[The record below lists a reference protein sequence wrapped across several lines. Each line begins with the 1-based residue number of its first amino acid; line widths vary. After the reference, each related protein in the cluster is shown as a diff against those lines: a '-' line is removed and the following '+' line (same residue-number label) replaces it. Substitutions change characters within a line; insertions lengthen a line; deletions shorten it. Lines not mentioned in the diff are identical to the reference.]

1 MAAAAVSSPLDLED
15 VQGLVL
21 RGYGSLRAA
30 RYLLLRVGE
39 ASAARAWLRALA
51 DGVTTARRSPDRAHP
66 AESAPPG
73 TPGGARRVE
82 PRGTPGTAVNVA
94 LTAPGLA
101 ALGLPAAVLA
111 GFALEFTEGMATPH
125 RSRILGDVGESAPQR
140 WAWGGPGGDA
150 VHVLLLLFAR
160 DETALE
166 RLHGERLRDAE
177 AAGLRVVASLD
188 TVDLGDHEHFG
199 FRDGISQPVI
209 VGSGQTESA
218 LNRIQP
224 GEFLLGYV
232 NEHGQLTERPV
243 LGAGG
248 DAERVLPRDSSH
260 RPDLGRNGTYLVM
273 RQLRQDV
280 RGFWRWADEASRA
293 SDGSADPEAMT
304 RIAAKMV
311 GRWPGGAPLV
321 LAPERDDQSLDAA
334 NDFAYQAPDPDGLR
348 CPIGAHVRRAHP
360 RDSLDPKPGTEQS
373 IAVGRRHRLI
383 RRGREYGAAPAPG
396 TLLDAADDG
405 VDRGLH
411 FICLCGNIARQFE
424 FVQATWVMSPKFG
437 GLHEDDDPLL
447 GARGPGA
454 GAFRIQGAPVRR
466 RHRDLPRFVTV
477 RGGGYF
483 FLPGVRALRYLSR
496 T

>member
-1 MAAAAVSSPLDLED
+1 MAAAALNGPLELED
-15 VQGLVL
+15 VQGLLL

-30 RYLLLRVGE
+30 RYLLLRMGD
-39 ASAARAWLRALA
+39 AAAARGWLRALA
-51 DGVTTARRSPDRAHP
+51 DRVTTAQRSPD
-66 AESAPPG
+66 
-73 TPGGARRVE
+73 
-82 PRGTPGTAVNVA
+82 GTAVNVA

-111 GFALEFTEGMATPH
+111 GFALEFTEGMTSPH
-125 RSRILGDVGESAPQR
+125 RSRILGDVDESAPER
-140 WAWGGPGGDA
+140 WAWGSPGGDP

-160 DETALE
+160 DQAGLGH
-166 RLHGERLRDAE
+166 LDGERRREAE

-199 FRDGISQPVI
+199 FHDGISQPVM
-209 VGSGQTESA
+209 VGSGQRESA
-218 LNRIQP
+218 LNTIQP

-243 LGAGG
+243 LAPG
-248 DAERVLPRDSSH
+248 DDPDRVLPRDGAH

-293 SDGSADPEAMT
+293 PDGSADPDAMT
-304 RIAAKMV
+304 RLAAKMV

-321 LAPERDDQSLDAA
+321 LAPEHDDQSLAAA

-348 CPIGAHVRRAHP
+348 CPVGAHVRRANP
-360 RDSLDPKPGTEQS
+360 RDSLDPKPGTQQS
-373 IAVGRRHRLI
+373 IAVGKRHRLI

-424 FVQATWVMSPKFG
+424 FVQATWVISPKFD

-454 GAFRIQGAPVRR
+454 GTFRVQGTPVRR
-466 RHRDLPRFVTV
+466 RHRDLPRFITV

-483 FLPGVRALRYLSR
+483 FLPGLRALRYLSR

>member
-1 MAAAAVSSPLDLED
+1 VAAAPVTPLDLED

-21 RGYGSLRAA
+21 RGYGTLRAA

-39 ASAARAWLRALA
+39 AAAARSWLGALA
-51 DGVTTARRSPDRAHP
+51 GAVTTAERSPD
-66 AESAPPG
+66 
-73 TPGGARRVE
+73 
-82 PRGTPGTAVNVA
+82 GTAVNVA

-101 ALGLPAAVLA
+101 ALGLPAAALA
-111 GFALEFTEGMATPH
+111 GFALEFTEGMASPH
-125 RSRILGDVGESAPQR
+125 RSRILGDVGDSAPDR
-140 WAWGGPGGDA
+140 WAWGGSAGEP
-150 VHVLLLLFAR
+150 VHVLLMLFAA
-160 DETALE
+160 DEAGLAA
-166 RLHGERLRDAE
+166 LHGERLREAE

-199 FRDGISQPVI
+199 FRDGISQPVMI
-209 VGSGQTESA
+209 GSGQTESA
-218 LNRIQP
+218 LNTIQP

-232 NEHGQLTERPV
+232 NEHGQVTERP
-243 LGAGG
+243 LLDAGE
-248 DAERVLPRDSSH
+248 DSDRVLPRDGGR

-293 SDGSADPEAMT
+293 PDGSADQEAMT
-304 RIAAKMV
+304 RLAAKMV
-311 GRWPGGAPLV
+311 GRWPGGAPLL
-321 LAPERDDQSLDAA
+321 LAPDRDDPALATA
-334 NDFAYQAPDPDGLR
+334 NDFAYQAPDADGLR
-348 CPIGAHVRRAHP
+348 CPIGAHVRRSNP
-360 RDSLDPKPGTEQS
+360 RDSLDPNPGTQQS
-373 IAVGRRHRLI
+373 IAVGKRHRLI

-396 TLLDAADDG
+396 TLLDAVDDG

-411 FICLCGNIARQFE
+411 FICLCGNLARQFE
-424 FVQATWVMSPKFG
+424 FVQATWVTSPKFD

-454 GAFRIQGAPVRR
+454 GAFRVQGRPLRR

-483 FLPGVRALRYLSR
+483 FLPGLRALRYLAR

>member
-1 MAAAAVSSPLDLED
+1 VTGAIELED

-30 RYLLLRVGE
+30 RYLLLRIE
-39 ASAARAWLRALA
+39 DAAAARVWLGALA
-51 DGVTTARRSPDRAHP
+51 GRVTTAERSPD
-66 AESAPPG
+66 
-73 TPGGARRVE
+73 
-82 PRGTPGTAVNVA
+82 GTAVNVA

-101 ALGLPAAVLA
+101 ALGLRGPALA
-111 GFALEFTEGMATPH
+111 GFSLEFAEGMASPH
-125 RSRILGDVGESAPQR
+125 RSRILGDVGESAPER

-150 VHVLLLLFAR
+150 VHVLLLLFAT
-160 DETALE
+160 DEAALA
-166 RLHGERLRDAE
+166 RLHDERVREAE
-177 AAGLRVVASLD
+177 AAGLRVVAGLN

-209 VGSGQTESA
+209 AGSGQTESA
-218 LNRIQP
+218 LNTIQP

-232 NEHGQLTERPV
+232 NEHGQLTERPA
-243 LGAGG
+243 LEAGE
-248 DAERVLPRDSSH
+248 DPDRVLPRDDSH

-280 RGFWRWADEASRA
+280 RAFWRWADEASRA
-293 SDGSADPEAMT
+293 PDGSADPDAMT
-304 RIAAKMV
+304 RLAAKMV
-311 GRWPGGAPLV
+311 GRWPGGAPLA
-321 LAPERDDQSLDAA
+321 LSPERDDPALAKA
-334 NDFAYQAPDPDGLR
+334 NDFAYQTADPDGLR
-348 CPIGAHVRRAHP
+348 CPIGAHARRTHP
-360 RDSLDPKPGTEQS
+360 RDSLDPQPGTEQS
-373 IAVGRRHRLI
+373 IAVGKRHRLI
-383 RRGREYGAAPAPG
+383 RRGREYGAALAPG

-424 FVQATWVMSPKFG
+424 FVQATWVTSPKFG

-454 GAFRIQGAPVRR
+454 GAFRVQGRPVRE

-477 RGGGYF
+477 RGGAYF
-483 FLPGVRALRYLSR
+483 FLPGLRALRYLSH